1 MMHSLLEVNTRVKVR
16 EFFRRPQRTE
26 TVPLNR
32 VDRDAKTAAHKA
44 NARLHRKVSDASA
57 KTLRSPLEG
66 FRQTRA
72 LASVSYPIAG
82 NNLVEA
88 IRHTLLESEIESGL
102 VWINQT
108 QYFEGV
114 SPTVWNY
121 SLSGRQI
128 CQKWLQER
136 QGHTLCEQS
145 IYHYQQIVMILKDV
159 IDLMT
164 GIDGLVQEQKS
175 NKGHLAIAFSH

>member
-1 MMHSLLEVNTRVKVR
+1 MMQSLLEVNTRVKIR
-16 EFFRRPQRTE
+16 EFFRRPQRSE
-26 TVPLNR
+26 TVPLNWL
-32 VDRDAKTAAHKA
+32 DRDSKTASHKA
-44 NARLHRKVSDASA
+44 NAQLHRKVSDASQ

-66 FRQTRA
+66 FHQTRA
-72 LASVSYPIAG
+72 LASVRYPISG
-82 NNLVEA
+82 SNLVEA
-88 IRHTLLESEIESGL
+88 IRYTLPPDFENGQ

-114 SPTVWNY
+114 SPAVWNY

-136 QGHTLCEQS
+136 QGYTLCQQS
-145 IYHYQQIVMILKDV
+145 IDHYQQIVMILKEV

-164 GIDGLVQEQKS
+164 GIDGIFLDKRFKTHSQT
-175 NKGHLAIAFSH
+175 N

>member
-1 MMHSLLEVNTRVKVR
+1 MMQSLLDVNTRVKVR
-16 EFFRRPQRTE
+16 EFLRRPQRTE

-44 NARLHRKVSDASA
+44 NARLHRKVNNASD

-72 LASVSYPIAG
+72 ASVSYPILG
-82 NNLVEA
+82 NNLVEM
-88 IRHTLLESEIESGL
+88 IRYTLPESNVESGL

-136 QGHTLCEQS
+136 QGCTLCEQS

-164 GIDGLVQEQKS
+164 GIDGMVQERRS
-175 NKGHLAIAFSH
+175 NNGSLEIAFSH

>member
-1 MMHSLLEVNTRVKVR
+1 MMQSLLEVNTSVKVR

-44 NARLHRKVSDASA
+44 NARLHRKVSDASD

-72 LASVSYPIAG
+72 LASVNYPISG
-82 NNLVEA
+82 SNLVES
-88 IRHTLLESEIESGL
+88 IRYTLAESDAESGL

-114 SPTVWNY
+114 SPAVWNY

-128 CQKWLQER
+128 CQRWLQER

-164 GIDGLVQEQKS
+164 GIDGIVQERRS
-175 NKGHLAIAFSH
+175 NNGQLAIAFSH